1 MRVYLT
7 YVIFV
12 ENMDIYKRE
21 NCELKAQSAAGTSGV
36 NSNSDKSEHLSSDAA
51 MQPVE
56 GNIAEDGMRGSWMNV
71 PSRRKPKPVGIDLS
85 RNVVGVNDKGS
96 RFNALAQVNE
106 ELGNNSADFRLSNT
120 QINSRPAN
128 HVHEKVELAP
138 KVWTKSKSTKS
149 VERNAFLILI

>member
-56 GNIAEDGMRGSWMNV
+56 GNIAEDGTF
-71 PSRRKPKPVGIDLS
+71 KTE
-85 RNVVGVNDKGS
+85 
-96 RFNALAQVNE
+96 A
-106 ELGNNSADFRLSNT
+106 
-120 QINSRPAN
+120 
-128 HVHEKVELAP
+128 
-138 KVWTKSKSTKS
+138 
-149 VERNAFLILI
+149 